1 MLSEEEF
8 VAALTA
14 IHKYIQESKERPIE
28 IKRGISYWKALS
40 KL

>member
-8 VAALTA
+8 AAVVVA
-14 IHKYIQESKERPIE
+14 IHKYIQESREKPPE
-28 IKRGISYWKALS
+28 IRRGISYWKALS